1 MILIYTQVS
10 FYDIRNLLNSCYIVN
25 CTCLITILWIMQ
37 MNIFQLSMNVK
48 YIASFVDD
56 CSICCRDQSFRR
68 LWLAFCFYV
77 QSSILY
83 NFSTLLLSTY
93 CLFIWN
99 SILHFVILSWRRVFL
114 WTVSHWST
122 LLFSTAFNSFLVL
135 FNYTICVIVV

>member
-77 QSSILY
+77 QCSILY

-99 SILHFVILSWRRVFL
+99 SILHFVILSWRRVFCERFL
-114 WTVSHWST
+114 IG
-122 LLFSTAFNSFLVL
+122 LLYCSPLHLTASLYYLIIL
-135 FNYTICVIVV
+135 FV